1 MDIKQ
6 KIGQRI
12 KELRTQLHLSQEA
25 VANKAE
31 IERTFM
37 THVEN
42 GRRNVSV
49 ETLEKII
56 IGGLEIRFQEFFESE
71 IFNDKNVKEVMK

>member
-12 KELRTQLHLSQEA
+12 KELRTQSNLSQEA

-49 ETLEKII
+49 ETLEKIVTN
-56 IGGLEIRFQEFFESE
+56 GLEISFQKFFESE
-71 IFNDKNVKEVMK
+71 VFNGKKVKEGVK